1 MSFLQMI
8 TDPSITL
15 LMWVNLS
22 FICGTLFNYV
32 FKWCKAK
39 DNLSA
44 PVIYIHW
51 EYAYISSVPEGGV
64 FAPSSVTAISF
75 ILPQMSFTA
84 CHWIRRGEAVDK
96 NRIAALKHQCGGAK
110 QSLVSQANAITCS
123 LPNLN
128 KDRAGERDRDIL
140 TPTLKPCGA
149 WCGPFW
155 CCLGGLSVWRC
166 GHVCGGVYYCL
177 SGWLRGVLCDTD
189 GAIPKKKC
197 QHRVITNNTQPY

>member
-1 MSFLQMI
+1 MALCLILSSNGVKQRI
-8 TDPSITL
+8 T
-15 LMWVNLS
+15 WVHQW
-22 FICGTLFNYV
+22 FIFTESMHT
-32 FKWCKAK
+32 
-39 DNLSA
+39 SA
-44 PVIYIHW
+44 QCLR
-51 EYAYISSVPEGGV
+51 GGV